1 MGACC
6 ASKMAWVQIPIIHIK
21 LCVCS
26 LVIERTET
34 GRSLGSLASQR
45 HWTIEVQGQWET
57 LRLKKGGEW
66 AIEEIPNVLVWSPC
80 MCAYAW
86 LLAMVLSCS
95 SRRSCALWPL
105 WAPGMQCTQMH
116 SGKALL
122 HIKKKNEMN
131 IKRANWKPKSA
142 WHLLPSC
149 APVVSSGS
157 GSERLHPSGQAEE
170 SSQRTS
176 RPSRF
181 LTRLLRPRKCPL
193 RQDEAPSYFCNSAT
207 LTLEVFIVTELLVF
221 EWMSYHLLTIKRE
234 T

>member
-1 MGACC
+1 MGLGDGPLGMGACC

-57 LRLKKGGEW
+57 LRLKEGGEW
-66 AIEEIPNVLVWSPC
+66 AIEEIPNVLVWPPC

-86 LLAMVLSCS
+86 LRAMVLSSS

-105 WAPGMQCTQMH
+105 WAPGMQCTQVH

-122 HIKKKNEMN
+122 HIKKKKWNEH
-131 IKRANWKPKSA
+131 KKSKLKA
-142 WHLLPSC
+142 KISM
-149 APVVSSGS
+149 
-157 GSERLHPSGQAEE
+157 
-170 SSQRTS
+170 TS
-176 RPSRF
+176 PPF
-181 LTRLLRPRKCPL
+181 LRPCSQFRFRQCASSPL
-193 RQDEAPSYFCNSAT
+193 WSGRGIQSTHFST
-207 LTLEVFIVTELLVF
+207 LTFSDAPASPEEMPLETGWGTFLFL
-221 EWMSYHLLTIKRE
+221 
-234 T
+234 